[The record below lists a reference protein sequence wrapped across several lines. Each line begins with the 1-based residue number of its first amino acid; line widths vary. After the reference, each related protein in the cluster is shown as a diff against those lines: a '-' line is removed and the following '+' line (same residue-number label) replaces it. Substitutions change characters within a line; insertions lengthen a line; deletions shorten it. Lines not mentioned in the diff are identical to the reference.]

1 MQQFAPVLFS
11 DCRWYI
17 SAGKMRKNSRHQRRC
32 VVLTGLTSIATSIT
46 WLQQLKESRIVNESV
61 YSTMIMKAF
70 RKFLK
75 RHGKIGARLWCSL
88 ALLGRDKHLK
98 YKRTRKP

>member
-1 MQQFAPVLFS
+1 MCGIDWFDFH
-11 DCRWYI
+11 RNFNY
-17 SAGKMRKNSRHQRRC
+17 M
-32 VVLTGLTSIATSIT
+32 
-46 WLQQLKESRIVNESV
+46 LQQLKESRIVNESV

-70 RKFLK
+70 RKFLE
-75 RHGKIGARLWCSL
+75 RLGKIGARLWCSL